1 MVFTI
6 KLVSVII
13 PVYRSEHFIAKCI
26 NAILTQTYPNIEI
39 IVIYDPSPDNTLNI
53 LEEFRDRINLIVQSK
68 KTNPAYARNMGLRI
82 SKGEY
87 IAFCDS
93 DDFFEPNKLEK
104 QIGLLEKN
112 SHIAVSYSD
121 FTIIDENGKFINEI
135 KVPEWDR
142 KKWMRNGFIT
152 FSTVVIRR
160 KVIKEIGGFNPYW
173 DTSEDFDF
181 LIRASSRFNFKR
193 YPESLL
199 KLTKH
204 SKSLSTN
211 IPKVKMNNNLILRI
225 YKIKPFFTFFK
236 DQFYWKLS
244 SIFYYNTLRDKLP
257 EEKRKLSY
265 IKRFIGFSTK
275 Y

>member
-1 MVFTI
+1 
-6 KLVSVII
+6 
-13 PVYRSEHFIAKCI
+13 
-26 NAILTQTYPNIEI
+26 
-39 IVIYDPSPDNTLNI
+39 
-53 LEEFRDRINLIVQSK
+53 
-68 KTNPAYARNMGLRI
+68 NPAYARNMGLRI

-142 KKWMRNGFIT
+142 KKWMRNRFIT

-173 DTSEDFDF
+173 DACDDFDF
-181 LIRASSRFNFKR
+181 LIRASSRFNFMR

-199 KLTKH
+199 KFTKH
-204 SKSLSTN
+204 SKSLNTN
-211 IPKVKMNNNLILRI
+211 IPKVKMNNNLIERI
-225 YKIKPFFTFFK
+225 YKIKPFITFFK
-236 DQFYWKLS
+236 DQFYWKLI

-257 EEKRKLSY
+257 EKKRKLSY
-265 IKRFIGFSTK
+265 LKRFIGSSTR
-275 Y
+275 